1 MNKKE
6 SFETLKNYFGDRW
19 SVSRSDIENHG
30 RSESYFPIYAPDAVV
45 YPITTKDVVFLVNIC
60 QNAKIPLI
68 GYGIGTSLEGHT
80 AAIKGGISVDF
91 SKMCKVLDID
101 PYNMSATLEP
111 GVTREQLNTEL
122 RHSGL
127 FFSVDPG
134 ANATLGGMTSTR
146 ASGTTTI
153 RYGTMRE
160 NIQSLEIVL
169 ANGECISTNTKAK
182 KSAAGYDLTSLF
194 IGAEGT
200 LGLITKVTVKL
211 HPIPELITSGVV
223 AFDTISDAV
232 GAVQAITF
240 TGAPV
245 ARLEFLDEKSVE
257 AFNAYSQLDLPLK
270 PHLLFELHSSEKSS
284 VGDIENF
291 KSTCSEHG
299 GIQFKWS
306 SKEEERKELWAL
318 RHKGY
323 YAILASAP
331 GKRAIV
337 TDICVPQTELGRAVL
352 ETQKDIS
359 RSGISGPI
367 LGHVGDGNFHAIL
380 LVDPKNP
387 KEMKAAKSVANK
399 MANLAIS
406 LGGTCTGE
414 HGIGIGKLDFMQAQL
429 GHAWNVMGSIKE
441 ALDPSNIMNP
451 GKVIKRN

>member
-80 AAIKGGISVDF
+80 AAIKGGITVDF
-91 SKMCKVLDID
+91 SKMSKVLDID

-111 GVTREQLNTEL
+111 GVTREQLNKEL

-134 ANATLGGMTSTR
+134 ANATLGGMASTR

-223 AFDTISDAV
+223 AFDTISNAV
-232 GAVQAITF
+232 EAVQAITF

>member
-1 MNKKE
+1 MYKKNT
-6 SFETLKNYFGDRW
+6 FKTLQNHFGERW
-19 SVSRSDIENHG
+19 SVSPSDIENHG
-30 RSESYFPIYAPDAVV
+30 RSESYFPIHAPDAVV
-45 YPITTKDVVFLVNIC
+45 YPNDTDDVVFLVNIC
-60 QNAKIPLI
+60 QEAKIPLI
-68 GYGIGTSLEGHT
+68 GYGVGTSLEGHT
-80 AAIKGGISVDF
+80 SAINGGICVDF
-91 SKMCKVLDID
+91 SKMCKVLEID
-101 PYNMSATLEP
+101 RHNMSATLEP

-134 ANATLGGMTSTR
+134 ANATLGGMASTR

-153 RYGTMRE
+153 RYGTMKE

-200 LGLITKVTVKL
+200 LGLITKITVKL
-211 HPIPELITSGVV
+211 HPIPELVTSGVV
-223 AFDTISDAV
+223 AFNTINDAV
-232 GAVQAITF
+232 EAVQDITF

-257 AFNAYSQLDLPLK
+257 AFNAYSKLNLPLK

-284 VGDIENF
+284 PSDIENF
-291 KSTCSEHG
+291 KLACSEHG
-299 GIQFKWS
+299 GMQFQWS

-331 GKRAIV
+331 RKRAIV

-380 LVDPKNP
+380 LVDPENQ

-414 HGIGIGKLDFMQAQL
+414 HGIGIGKLDFMPAQL
-429 GHAWNVMGSIKE
+429 GHAWNIMGNIKE

-451 GKVIKRN
+451 GKLIKKN

>member
-1 MNKKE
+1 
-6 SFETLKNYFGDRW
+6 
-19 SVSRSDIENHG
+19 
-30 RSESYFPIYAPDAVV
+30 
-45 YPITTKDVVFLVNIC
+45 
-60 QNAKIPLI
+60 
-68 GYGIGTSLEGHT
+68 
-80 AAIKGGISVDF
+80 
-91 SKMCKVLDID
+91 
-101 PYNMSATLEP
+101 
-111 GVTREQLNTEL
+111 
-122 RHSGL
+122 
-127 FFSVDPG
+127 
-134 ANATLGGMTSTR
+134 
-146 ASGTTTI
+146 
-153 RYGTMRE
+153 MRE

-270 PHLLFELHSSEKSS
+270 PHLLFELHSSEKST

>member
-6 SFETLKNYFGDRW
+6 SFETLKNYFGERW

-111 GVTREQLNTEL
+111 GVTREQLNIEL

-134 ANATLGGMTSTR
+134 ANATLGGMASTR

-223 AFDTISDAV
+223 AFDTISNAV
-232 GAVQAITF
+232 EAVQDITF

-257 AFNAYSQLDLPLK
+257 AFNAYSQLNLPLK

-284 VGDIENF
+284 PGDIESF

-352 ETQKDIS
+352 ETQKDIY

-380 LVDPKNP
+380 LVDPENP

>member
-80 AAIKGGISVDF
+80 AAIKGGITVDF
-91 SKMCKVLDID
+91 SKMSKVLDID

-111 GVTREQLNTEL
+111 GVTREQLNKEL

-134 ANATLGGMTSTR
+134 ANATLGGMASTR

-270 PHLLFELHSSEKSS
+270 PHLLFELHSSEKST

-429 GHAWNVMGSIKE
+429 GHAWNVMGNIKE

>member
-1 MNKKE
+1 MYKE
-6 SFETLKNYFGDRW
+6 NSFETLQNHFGERW
-19 SVSRSDIENHG
+19 SVSPSDIENHG
-30 RSESYFPIYAPDAVV
+30 RSESYFPIHAPDAVV
-45 YPITTKDVVFLVNIC
+45 YPNDTDDVVFLVNIC
-60 QNAKIPLI
+60 REAKIPLI
-68 GYGIGTSLEGHT
+68 GYGVGTSLEGHT
-80 AAIKGGISVDF
+80 SAINGGICVDF
-91 SKMCKVLDID
+91 SKMCKVLEID
-101 PYNMSATLEP
+101 PHNMSATLEP

-134 ANATLGGMTSTR
+134 ANATLGGMASTR

-200 LGLITKVTVKL
+200 LGLITKITVKL
-211 HPIPELITSGVV
+211 HPIPELVSSGVV
-223 AFDTISDAV
+223 AFDTINDAV
-232 GAVQAITF
+232 KAVQDIAF

-257 AFNAYSQLDLPLK
+257 AFNAYSQLNLPLK

-284 VGDIENF
+284 PGDIENF
-291 KSTCSEHG
+291 KLACSEHG
-299 GIQFKWS
+299 GMQFQWS
-306 SKEEERKELWAL
+306 SKEDERKELWAL

-337 TDICVPQTELGRAVL
+337 TDICVPLTELGRAVL

-380 LVDPKNP
+380 LVDPEDP
-387 KEMKAAKSVANK
+387 QEMKAAKSVANK
-399 MANLAIS
+399 MANLAIG

-414 HGIGIGKLDFMQAQL
+414 HGIGIGKLEFMPAQL
-429 GHAWNVMGSIKE
+429 GPAWNVMGNIKE

-451 GKVIKRN
+451 GKLIKKN